1 MPRDKSLLKMDT
13 FELFRSA
20 KTAIVTNK
28 TRSFLT
34 TLGIIIGVA
43 AVILLVSIGTGLQ
56 TLVTRQFADL
66 GSNVIFVA
74 PGKISLKSGPGRP
87 PSFTPKFDFADVENL
102 RKLGA
107 PIVEVSGLINKGAT
121 AKYLS
126 KSYDITLNGVDDRY
140 TKVRKINVTSG
151 SFISK
156 SMVERSQSVV
166 VIGPT
171 IAEKLFGTH
180 EALGQQVSISGN
192 KFTIVG
198 VTESKGAGLGGGSDQ
213 DSYAYIPISTSRKI
227 LDEKRPGTISIL
239 TSSPEDNARAAK
251 KVKDYFYRRKL
262 TDDDFTVLEP
272 KEILS
277 TITTFLSAITGA
289 LSGIAAISL
298 LVGGIGIANI
308 MLVSVTERTR
318 EIGLRKALG
327 ATGRDILVQ
336 FLVEA
341 VMLSVLGGGIGIA
354 IGWGMS
360 AVISRFIETQ
370 VTLGSVLLA
379 FGVSSL
385 VGIVAGFLP
394 ALRASK
400 LNPIEALRYE

>member
-1 MPRDKSLLKMDT
+1 M
-13 FELFRSA
+13 
-20 KTAIVTNK
+20 
-28 TRSFLT
+28 
-34 TLGIIIGVA
+34 
-43 AVILLVSIGTGLQ
+43 
-56 TLVTRQFADL
+56 
-66 GSNVIFVA
+66 
-74 PGKISLKSGPGRP
+74 
-87 PSFTPKFDFADVENL
+87 
-102 RKLGA
+102 
-107 PIVEVSGLINKGAT
+107 
-121 AKYLS
+121 
-126 KSYDITLNGVDDRY
+126 
-140 TKVRKINVTSG
+140 
-151 SFISK
+151 
-156 SMVERSQSVV
+156 
-166 VIGPT
+166 
-171 IAEKLFGTH
+171 
-180 EALGQQVSISGN
+180 
-192 KFTIVG
+192 
-198 VTESKGAGLGGGSDQ
+198 
-213 DSYAYIPISTSRKI
+213 
-227 LDEKRPGTISIL
+227 

-251 KVKDYFYRRKL
+251 KVKDYFFRKKL

-370 VTLGSVLLA
+370 VTIGSVVLA

-385 VGIVAGFLP
+385 VGILAGFLP